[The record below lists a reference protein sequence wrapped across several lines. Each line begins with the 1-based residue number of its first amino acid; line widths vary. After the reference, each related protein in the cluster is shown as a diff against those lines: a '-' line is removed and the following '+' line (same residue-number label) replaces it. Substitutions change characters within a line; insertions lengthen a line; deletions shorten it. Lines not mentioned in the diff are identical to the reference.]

1 MDAGFGMECLS
12 SRSEVWV
19 GNVGKSLREV
29 VDPQII
35 QVYSLHHVDITV
47 YYSIMVLQEHGLDTV
62 IL

>member
-12 SRSEVWV
+12 SRSKDWV
-19 GNVGKSLREV
+19 GYVGKSLREV

-35 QVYSLHHVDITV
+35 QVYSLHHVDIMV

>member
-12 SRSEVWV
+12 SGSKVWIED
-19 GNVGKSLREV
+19 VGKSLREV

>member
-1 MDAGFGMECLS
+1 MECLS
-12 SRSEVWV
+12 SRSKVWIED
-19 GNVGKSLREV
+19 VGKSLREV

>member
-12 SRSEVWV
+12 SRSKVWIED
-19 GNVGKSLREV
+19 VGKSLREV

-47 YYSIMVLQEHGLDTV
+47 YYSTMVLQEHGLDTV